1 MQSASSSERPRKRRA
16 INACTSCRASK
27 VRCDGKRPCQ
37 RCERN
42 DADCQYSSETARDE
56 TVLRIEKLEA
66 EIVTLRQEVS
76 VLGGNLNTAPPMRN
90 DTSRLSSHFVES
102 NTRPNA
108 VDSGLITW
116 EQAASWFRSFFS
128 GSQYLVPLFCTRY
141 DTMASVSSRS
151 VFLFDAIT
159 SVGCRAEEGFN
170 SPIHRQLQA
179 RLRDHLTSLL
189 INADS
194 PCVEDIQA
202 LTLMAAYSD
211 SKCVRSACEPS
222 TNFVPA
228 PLADSYIL
236 IALALRFAIQLSLP
250 TVVEQLVAH
259 GSSRGRA
266 IGADEKELYR
276 LTRVWYGVCNLEL
289 FFSLDGG
296 KLPRMTLPM
305 RQTQPRRNAPQR
317 LIGGLLRTANY
328 PASSRRVSP
337 RKIRSLLNHSEST
350 LVDIR
355 LLSQVELN
363 LIRSEAYH
371 KLAGLHTDPSP
382 AQGEARLRDVIN
394 DTSLELSLWL
404 DEWVNIVSSDP
415 PNQQRENPLQNLHI
429 QHQWALMTLHL
440 KAVATTGIENI
451 AIMTELQ
458 KDSVRKAKDAAVCH
472 LHHVL
477 DASSTNLPQSE
488 GQSTQGS
495 LYLSTFRWTL
505 DYVWAKCAFSVLLVL
520 RLAILLRDPV
530 PTIMD
535 LLRDAHRLLEEL
547 KKVTVGHIAYFQIL
561 QTSIE
566 KCEAALIEYMAQQNA
581 APGQNPTSPEGTG
594 VAEDEFQGYVPTEF
608 IFDWDFPGLNLKHM
622 SLGWQDY
629 FIDIDGLF

>member
-42 DADCQYSSETARDE
+42 DADCQYSETARDE

-76 VLGGNLNTAPPMRN
+76 VLGGNLKTAPPMRN
-90 DTSRLSSHFVES
+90 NTSTSLSQFVES
-102 NTRPNA
+102 TIRPNA

-116 EQAASWFRSFFS
+116 EQAELWFRSFFS
-128 GSQYLVPLFCTRY
+128 GSQYVVPLFCTRY
-141 DTMASVSSRS
+141 DTMTSVSSRS

-159 SVGCRAEEGFN
+159 SVGCRAEEGFD

-189 INADS
+189 INANS
-194 PCVEDIQA
+194 PCVEDVQA

-211 SKCVRSACEPS
+211 
-222 TNFVPA
+222 N
-228 PLADSYIL
+228 SYIL

-250 TVVEQLVAH
+250 SVVEQLVAH
-259 GSSRGRA
+259 GPSRGRV
-266 IGADEKELYR
+266 IGTDEKELYR

-296 KLPRMTLPM
+296 KLPRMILH
-305 RQTQPRRNAPQR
+305 
-317 LIGGLLRTANY
+317 
-328 PASSRRVSP
+328 VSP
-337 RKIRSLLNHSEST
+337 RKVRSLLNHSEST

-371 KLAGLHTDPSP
+371 KLAGLHTDPGP
-382 AQGEARLRDVIN
+382 AQDEARLRAVIN

-404 DEWVNIVSSDP
+404 DEWINLVSSDAS
-415 PNQQRENPLQNLHI
+415 NQQRENPLQNLHI

-451 AIMTELQ
+451 AIMTDLQ

-477 DASSTNLPQSE
+477 DASSTHSPHSE

-530 PTIMD
+530 PSIMD

-547 KKVTVGHIAYFQIL
+547 KRVTVGHIAYFQIL

-594 VAEDEFQGYVPTEF
+594 VAEDEFQGYVPNEF

-622 SLGWQDY
+622 PLGWQEY